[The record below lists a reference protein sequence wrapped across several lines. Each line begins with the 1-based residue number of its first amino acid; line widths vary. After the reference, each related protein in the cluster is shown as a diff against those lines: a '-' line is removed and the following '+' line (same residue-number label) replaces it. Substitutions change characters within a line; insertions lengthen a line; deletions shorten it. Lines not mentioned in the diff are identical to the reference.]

1 VEDQRTR
8 EGLLAGVSAYA
19 LWGLFPL
26 FFALLSPA
34 SALEILGHR
43 IVWSLLV
50 VVLVLLVTRSWE
62 QVRAVPR
69 PQVLRLAV
77 AAVLLA
83 ANWGVYV
90 YAVNSHQVVQA
101 SLGYFVNP
109 LLTVAL
115 GVVVLGER
123 LRGPQQVAVGIAAV
137 AVAVLTVDA
146 GTLPWVALVLAA
158 TFGTYGLLKK
168 QADVGAVA
176 SLAVET
182 MVLAP
187 VALGYLLLAGGTFT
201 SHGGGHAALLASSGV
216 VTAVPLLLF
225 GAAATRIPLS
235 TLGTLQYLTPTGQ
248 LLVALLVRHEPFGAG
263 RALGFALVWAALA
276 VFTTDLVRHHRRLP
290 SVASC

>member
-1 VEDQRTR
+1 VDDQRMR

-50 VVLVLLVTRSWE
+50 VVLVLQATRGWA

-146 GTLPWVALVLAA
+146 GTLPWVALVLAG

-187 VALGYLLLAGGTFT
+187 VALGYLLLAGGTFA
-201 SHGGGHAALLASSGV
+201 SHGAGHAALLASSGV
-216 VTAVPLLLF
+216 VTAVPLLMF

-263 RALGFALVWAALA
+263 RALGFALVWVALA